1 MPKKSGLGGK
11 GVDALFSSVN
21 LNDDD
26 NRVYELNVYDIE
38 PNRDQPRRNFDET
51 SLKKLAESIGEV
63 GVVSPILV
71 TKKDNGM
78 YEIVAGERRWR
89 ASKIAGKKKI
99 PAIVKKYEKKEIM
112 EVALI
117 ENLQRED
124 LNPYEEALG
133 YQSLKDNFDLTQEEI
148 AKRVSKSRSGIAN
161 VMRILTLPKFVT
173 DEIKKGKVGLGHA
186 KALLSLETDEM
197 KKILLYDIINKQ
209 LSVREAEEE
218 AKRLSQKKRT
228 SLIKKNL
235 KKDPQFI
242 EIEQN
247 LTEKFG
253 TKVHIKSGKIKSKIE
268 IEYYSEAELERIVEM
283 IESIG

>member
-38 PNRDQPRRNFDET
+38 PNRNQPRRNFDET

-268 IEYYSEAELERIVEM
+268 IEYYTDKDFQNIIDKLYR
-283 IESIG
+283 

>member
-38 PNRDQPRRNFDET
+38 PNHDQPRRNFDET

-268 IEYYSEAELERIVEM
+268 IEYYTDKDFQNIINKLYR
-283 IESIG
+283 